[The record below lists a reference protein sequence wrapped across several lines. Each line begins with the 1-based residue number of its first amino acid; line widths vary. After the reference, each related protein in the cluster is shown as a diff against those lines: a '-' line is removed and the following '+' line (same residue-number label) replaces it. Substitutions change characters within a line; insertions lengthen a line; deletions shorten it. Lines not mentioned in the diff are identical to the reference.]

1 MRPNGQMKSKEV
13 GHGERT
19 TINSDTG
26 SSQITLKRTSIVDS
40 GYYICFATV
49 NIDQSNSGYCYLQL
63 MCKFYFITCTFLAN
77 IRNQQSVRKFFMI
90 VIAFMIERHL
100 THCSSCRYLLSLIL
114 LLGNVM
120 TNSKTSVNFELIISI
135 FNETSSHVFFL

>member
-26 SSQITLKRTSIVDS
+26 SSQITLKRASIVDS
-40 GYYICFATV
+40 GYYICVATV

-63 MCKFYFITCTFLAN
+63 MCKFYFITCTSLAN

-90 VIAFMIERHL
+90 VIVFYDRTSFNALFKLPLLVIL
-100 THCSSCRYLLSLIL
+100 TL

-120 TNSKTSVNFELIISI
+120 TTSKTSVNF
-135 FNETSSHVFFL
+135 